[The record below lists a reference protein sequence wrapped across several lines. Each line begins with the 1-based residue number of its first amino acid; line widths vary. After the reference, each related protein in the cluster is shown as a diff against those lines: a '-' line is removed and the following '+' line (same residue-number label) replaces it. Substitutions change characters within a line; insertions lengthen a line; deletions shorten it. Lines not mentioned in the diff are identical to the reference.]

1 MGCACEDGSRESFK
15 AAVLTVVDKEA
26 GLASVE
32 KIRGKIPESLY
43 QETLKK
49 LNEVS
54 SDKFSVTLM
63 QYDGGLVGEMSVSGD
78 LLPQP
83 KEWFKARV
91 GKMIHVV
98 MTQLA
103 NRHGGGLSMDVH
115 DVEDNLPTVR

>member
-1 MGCACEDGSRESFK
+1 MGCACEDGSRESFH

-26 GLASVE
+26 GLASIE
-32 KIRGKIPESLY
+32 KIKGKIPENLY
-43 QETLKK
+43 QDTLKK
-49 LNEVS
+49 LNEAS
-54 SDKFSVTLM
+54 SERFSVTLM

-91 GKMIHVV
+91 GKVIHVV
-98 MTQLA
+98 MTQLP

-115 DVEDNLPTVR
+115 DVEDNLPNGR